1 VTYSALESTKTILS
15 HYTGAVPYAAKT
27 DPRTQRFGS
36 FASQRAAQRSDLN
49 KPGYWAYKGTNAW
62 PPPSGNMHSLWAL
75 PPYGPVI
82 ANANPTLYQFTS
94 GRGFDGDGSNPT
106 GITMNT
112 ESMTLRYSDPDGVLR
127 WGDSGF
133 GANGMLSDET
143 ATRPILLNRPF
154 RSVGEM
160 GHAFR
165 DLPWKSIDF
174 FSERSGDS
182 ALLDVFCISESP
194 DDAIVANRVSL
205 NSASDQVL
213 KAMLSEGL
221 RRDAGG
227 SNLTSNSV
235 DLLNNDEVNT
245 VIQAIRSARTTAPFL
260 NRSELVSRVMG
271 ALPGTGTSFTIKR
284 QREAV
289 IRALADMVETNNW
302 NFMIDVIAQS
312 GRMRPGG
319 TASTDFIPEGER
331 RRWHFV
337 SIDRSTAKVLDEHG
351 EDFAD

>member
-1 VTYSALESTKTILS
+1 
-15 HYTGAVPYAAKT
+15 
-27 DPRTQRFGS
+27 
-36 FASQRAAQRSDLN
+36 
-49 KPGYWAYKGTNAW
+49 
-62 PPPSGNMHSLWAL
+62 M
-75 PPYGPVI
+75 
-82 ANANPTLYQFTS
+82 
-94 GRGFDGDGSNPT
+94 
-106 GITMNT
+106 GITENK
-112 ESMTLRYSDPDGVLR
+112 EGSAFRYTDPDGVIR

-133 GANGMLSDET
+133 GANGMLTNQT

-160 GHAFR
+160 GYAFR

-182 ALLDVFCISESP
+182 ALLDVFCISETP

-205 NSASDQVL
+205 NSASDEVL
-213 KAMLSEGL
+213 KAMLNEGL

-227 SNLTSNSV
+227 TAGTSAGA
-235 DLLNNDEVNT
+235 DLLSDSEVNT
-245 VIQAIRSARTTAPFL
+245 VVQAIRSARAAAPFL

-271 ALPGTGTSFTIKR
+271 ALPASGTSFTIKR

-289 IRALADMVETNNW
+289 IRAMADMVETNNW

-319 TASTDFIPEGER
+319 SAAADFIPEGER

-351 EDFAD
+351 EDFAE